1 MSRASTLFHLQEIDV
16 ELDAHRTRL
25 AAIEQALSG
34 NPAVHAAKQQALEAH
49 ERFNTARVQARSLEL
64 EVQSVNEKVADAE
77 KRLYS
82 GAITN
87 PKELRDLEQDLAS
100 LRRRREGIEEQE
112 LEAMIGAEAAEGEM
126 VSAETRL
133 QQTELETLQT
143 QGTLVE
149 ERNRLQVRVA
159 QLACEREAVTGSTSV
174 EDQLLYQRLRQSKN
188 HRPVAKLD
196 EGNCAACGEE
206 TSSARIQEA
215 RRGATLV
222 RCSGCERILYA
233 E

>member
-1 MSRASTLFHLQEIDV
+1 MSRASNLFHVQEIDTT
-16 ELDAHRTRL
+16 LDAARTRL

-34 NPAVHAAKQQALEAH
+34 NAAVNAAQQQTLQAS
-49 ERFNTARVQARSLEL
+49 ERFNAARIQARSLEL
-64 EVQSVNEKVADAE
+64 EVQALNEKVADAE

-100 LRRRREGIEEQE
+100 LRRRRAGVEERE
-112 LEAMIGAEAAEGEM
+112 LEAMIGAE
-126 VSAETRL
+126 TRL
-133 QQTELETLQT
+133 QQTERETLQT

-149 ERNRLQVRVA
+149 ERSRLQARVA
-159 QLACEREAVTGSTSV
+159 QLAAEREAVSGSMPA

-222 RCSGCERILYA
+222 RCTGCERILYA

>member
-16 ELDAHRTRL
+16 ELDAHRVRL
-25 AAIEQALSG
+25 SAIEQALDDS
-34 NPAVHAAKQQALEAH
+34 PAVHAAQRQALEAR
-49 ERFNTARVQARSLEL
+49 ERFNAARVRARSLEL
-64 EVQSVNEKVADAE
+64 EVQSLNEKVADAE

-100 LRRRREGIEEQE
+100 LRRRREAVEEQE
-112 LEAMIGAEAAEGEM
+112 LEAMIGAEGAEGET
-126 VSAETRL
+126 VTAETRL

-143 QGTLVE
+143 QGALVE
-149 ERNRLQVRVA
+149 ERGRLQGRVT
-159 QLACEREAVTGSTSV
+159 QLACEREAVNGSISI

-188 HRPVAKLD
+188 RRPVARLD